1 MQNSD
6 KGRSFDFSL
15 ANSPESLKS
24 CQTPAESPFSK
35 SMLNLLSPLRL
46 LSSPRAYP
54 QTQLISPSNACE
66 SLNLLSPILQDK
78 TCPQK
83 FIQKLDFSNI
93 SSTTHMKFNCLSAK
107 ITMAQDKDKDRDR
120 DNTTPTFKPVKRPR
134 KDSSSGSK
142 ICCNCQ
148 KSKCLKLYCDCF
160 AAGIYCEGCNC
171 RECMNTQTC
180 ENMRRDAVA
189 ATLDRNP
196 SAFKPKIK
204 TVNLKGEALA
214 VHGRGCN
221 CSKSGCLKKYCEC
234 FQSKIKCTES
244 CRCIGCKN
252 VEKNSSQSVF
262 PL

>member
-1 MQNSD
+1 M
-6 KGRSFDFSL
+6 

-24 CQTPAESPFSK
+24 CRTPAESPFSK

-46 LSSPRAYP
+46 LSSPHAYP
-54 QTQLISPSNACE
+54 QTHLISPSNAYE
-66 SLNLLSPILQDK
+66 SLNLLSPILQDR
-78 TCPQK
+78 TRPQK

-93 SSTTHMKFNCLSAK
+93 SVTTHMKFNCLSAK
-107 ITMAQDKDKDRDR
+107 ITMAHDKDKS
-120 DNTTPTFKPVKRPR
+120 PPSFKPAKRPR
-134 KDSSSGSK
+134 KDSGSANK

-148 KSKCLKLYCDCF
+148 KSRCLKLYCDCF
-160 AAGIYCEGCNC
+160 AAGVYCEGCNC

-180 ENMRRDAVA
+180 EGTRRDAVA

-204 TVNLKGEALA
+204 TVNSKGEALA

-244 CRCIGCKN
+244 CHCIGCRN
-252 VEKNSSQSVF
+252 CESYDSACVL